1 MSDLNVIINQLIH
14 KYSNNEHMTNKLHTY
29 IKNLPILMSN
39 IEEEHNK
46 RLAIKETLNKN
57 KDLFIN
63 QFLSNNL
70 YFYIPQ
76 SELFIHYN
84 SENYKTISE
93 DDILH
98 FISETI
104 NKYEPLLQQC
114 KFKIKNNIIKLIKE
128 TPINST
134 IPESSTI
141 QNILKHFYPS
151 IFKSKNHIK
160 HFLTILG
167 DNILGKK
174 DNLIYL
180 VDHSFKPLIQTLSH
194 HIFFFYNKNFTDC
207 FKFKYSDHK
216 YDLCR
221 IINIHNSNFDYTFIK
236 NHILDIIAVSC
247 HYSKRYGS
255 ADLFLQTCNNSPFSN
270 SVLYLKDKSPKNIV
284 QNFLSDM
291 TTNDT
296 ESSIEFKNMYYIW
309 RQYLKNNMLPM
320 IISQNNLKS
329 ILSDLLTYDHTNDTC
344 LNIKCKYDTH
354 WIHFQTFW
362 TQNITVN
369 DDDDNN
375 YEISEITTLFNDW
388 CISNS
393 LSININED
401 ELKEILFWNNPNLHI
416 ENDKHIHNITCKLW
430 DKKTQIDI
438 SIQSME
444 QGLCG
449 SFNTLDTYKYYCK
462 FIAKNYNGKYI
473 VSKSYFDKYLDK

>member
-151 IFKSKNHIK
+151 IFKSK
-160 HFLTILG
+160 
-167 DNILGKK
+167 
-174 DNLIYL
+174 
-180 VDHSFKPLIQTLSH
+180 
-194 HIFFFYNKNFTDC
+194 
-207 FKFKYSDHK
+207 
-216 YDLCR
+216 
-221 IINIHNSNFDYTFIK
+221 II
-236 NHILDIIAVSC
+236 
-247 HYSKRYGS
+247 
-255 ADLFLQTCNNSPFSN
+255 
-270 SVLYLKDKSPKNIV
+270 
-284 QNFLSDM
+284 
-291 TTNDT
+291 
-296 ESSIEFKNMYYIW
+296 
-309 RQYLKNNMLPM
+309 
-320 IISQNNLKS
+320 
-329 ILSDLLTYDHTNDTC
+329 
-344 LNIKCKYDTH
+344 LNI
-354 WIHFQTFW
+354 
-362 TQNITVN
+362 
-369 DDDDNN
+369 
-375 YEISEITTLFNDW
+375 S
-388 CISNS
+388 
-393 LSININED
+393 
-401 ELKEILFWNNPNLHI
+401 
-416 ENDKHIHNITCKLW
+416 
-430 DKKTQIDI
+430 
-438 SIQSME
+438 
-444 QGLCG
+444 
-449 SFNTLDTYKYYCK
+449 
-462 FIAKNYNGKYI
+462 
-473 VSKSYFDKYLDK
+473 